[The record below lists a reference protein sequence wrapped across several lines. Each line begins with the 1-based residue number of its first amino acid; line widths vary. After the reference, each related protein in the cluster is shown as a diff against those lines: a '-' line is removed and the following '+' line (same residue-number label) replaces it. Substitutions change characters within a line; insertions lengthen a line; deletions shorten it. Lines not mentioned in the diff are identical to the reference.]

1 MWSVIKS
8 ILAALI
14 GVQSDFQRQKDFTSK
29 KPIAFIV
36 AAIAVTLVF
45 VLALAAI
52 ANMAAH

>member
-14 GVQSDFQRQKDFTSK
+14 GVQSVSQRQKDFTSK

-36 AAIAVTLVF
+36 AAIAVTLIF
-45 VLALAAI
+45 VLALVAI
-52 ANMAAH
+52 ANMAAQ